1 MNEAWAKTFVEGFLK
16 MVKGFDTRDEIK
28 SFYKANMSDISKLR
42 SIDEDIKIQLDN
54 TIKKVI
60 EKLED
65 NNG

>member
-1 MNEAWAKTFVEGFLK
+1 MVE
-16 MVKGFDTRDEIK
+16 GFDTRDEIK

-54 TIKKVI
+54 TIKQVI

-65 NNG
+65 NNGKN